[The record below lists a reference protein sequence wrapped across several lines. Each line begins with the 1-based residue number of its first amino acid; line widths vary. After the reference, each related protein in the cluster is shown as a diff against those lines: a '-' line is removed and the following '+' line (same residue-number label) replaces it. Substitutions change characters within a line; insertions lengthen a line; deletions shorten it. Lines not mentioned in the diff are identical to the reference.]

1 MLIYIKEEKNNE
13 TLLFCSRDVGAV
25 SSVRLSWSK
34 NRLQW
39 LFIPFVISTF
49 SLFFFFFV
57 FKHHLFLYYSPLY
70 LLCFKNKFVCF
81 SWFN

>member
-1 MLIYIKEEKNNE
+1 MFFLEKKEEKQNF
-13 TLLFCSRDVGAV
+13 TFLCSRDVGAV

-39 LFIPFVISTF
+39 LVIPFVFSTF
-49 SLFFFFFV
+49 SMFFV
-57 FKHHLFLYYSPLY
+57 FFQASSILYYSPLY